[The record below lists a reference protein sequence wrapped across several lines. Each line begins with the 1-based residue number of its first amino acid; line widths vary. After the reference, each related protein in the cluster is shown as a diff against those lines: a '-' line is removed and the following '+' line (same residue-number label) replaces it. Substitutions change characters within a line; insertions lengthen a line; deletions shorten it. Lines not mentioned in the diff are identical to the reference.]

1 MFRLAHTEYLHL
13 LYIIPILIAVYW
25 FIQKYNKTILEK
37 FASSKLHSVLIPLK
51 SKFKNLFKFILFLV
65 ALLLIIFTLANPQV
79 GAKIEEVKQIGIDVY
94 ICLDVSASMQAE
106 DIKPSRLIKAKHQ
119 ISRLIQMLRGDR
131 IGLIVFSGQAYVQ
144 FPLTT
149 DYSAANLFLNAVDVS
164 SVPQPGTAIAEA
176 INIANKSFKKDES
189 TEKAIIIITDG
200 EDHEGNVEEAVS
212 NAVNEGISVYV
223 IGMGSPNGAP
233 IPVKDRAGNIIGY
246 KKDSSGE
253 TVVSKL
259 NEDLLKSIA
268 SQGEGKYYQAS
279 NTENELDMI
288 YRDLSKIEQS
298 EYGSKRITE
307 YEDRYYYLLFPAIF
321 LLIIEIFISS
331 KKSKLFSKL
340 EEK

>member
-1 MFRLAHTEYLHL
+1 MFRLAHSEYLHL
-13 LYIIPILIAVYW
+13 LYIIPIMVVIYW
-25 FIQKYNKTILEK
+25 FVQKYNKTILEK
-37 FASSKLHSVLIPLK
+37 FASTKLHAVLIPLK
-51 SKFKNLFKFILFLV
+51 SKFKNLFKFILLLV
-65 ALLLIIFTLANPQV
+65 SILLIIFALANPQV
-79 GAKIEEVKQIGIDVY
+79 GSKLEEAKQVGIDVY
-94 ICLDVSASMQAE
+94 ICLDVSASMLAE
-106 DIKPSRLIKAKHQ
+106 DIKPSRLLKAKYQ
-119 ISRLIQMLRGDR
+119 ISRLIQMLRGDK
-131 IGLIVFSGQAYVQ
+131 IGLIIFSGQAYIQ

-149 DYSAANLFLNAVDVS
+149 DYAAANLFLNAVEVS

-176 INIANKSFKKDES
+176 INMATKSFKKDDK

-212 NAVNEGISVYV
+212 NAVSEGISIYV

-233 IPVKDRAGNIIGY
+233 IPIKDRNGNVTGY

-253 TVVSKL
+253 TIISRL
-259 NEDLLKSIA
+259 NEDLLKLIA
-268 SQGEGKYYQAS
+268 QQGEGKYYLAS

-307 YEDRYYYLLFPAIF
+307 YEDRFYYLLFPAII
-321 LLIIEIFISS
+321 LLVIEIFISS